1 MVFVTPASGPPAPSV
16 LIAPL
21 PAPAAVSPTSIS
33 PRTALP
39 LQLAQ
44 AVIPDGST
52 NVDINNDQITID
64 GGEQAGDNL
73 FYGFEQFNVPT
84 DGTADFQANP
94 TVQRVVGRVTGGDS
108 SNIDGWLTVTGA
120 SADLFL
126 INPAGIV
133 FGPNARL
140 DLPATFTATTAH
152 GLSFGE
158 YWFRATGE
166 NSIQELSGV
175 PSGLAFSESSGAI
188 VNLADLSVDGGLM
201 LAAGTVVDLG
211 SLRSENGPVQV
222 LSPESGTFA
231 LRNGLIRLD
240 LAPVDLPAELSGTPV
255 PLAALLTGGTAEQA
269 AAITV
274 DAQGNV
280 SLADRPVAAG
290 DSVISQITGQSM
302 LVAAENHLY
311 LPGSDLS
318 TTESLTLVG
327 ERVYATDSEAQP
339 LVLNAGEGLTI
350 QGREGIDVLALYND
364 QTAIA
369 GGEIE
374 LVSDRNI
381 SLDAHISS
389 RQGDVSFITLDGRSA
404 DFISLYDP
412 IISANGNVSFGSY
425 EGPALKVEATGSIT
439 ANGDITI
446 TGPDTTLSLFRNW
459 ESVGDVLI
467 ETSQFGA
474 GPTAAPSQVV
484 LDLESN
490 TVSRAE
496 LETFLGLPA
505 GSLSGLGSGIAN
517 EGSAIATTFSA
528 QTGDTVS
535 FDWNFVTTLVG
546 FSANDVA
553 FVSLTGVPPS
563 QLAASDSPGLTP
575 GADNFINFPRVGF
588 FSLSESSTGSQS
600 FSANIPADGNYTLG
614 IGLIAQN
621 LSSENSLLLVENA
634 TPQSLLISDES
645 LLATSRALILRAG
658 EPVLQNSANV
668 PQLNVPTSP
677 TDFVNTGVGDNPP
690 SITVNG
696 DIDTSGM
703 FVDSDPGG
711 PVILSA
717 PGAVTLNGNVN
728 TVSTVS
734 GNISITAGEIDAGR
748 LVAGGGFQNTSSVTL
763 RSTTGNTVV
772 ETISAGSG
780 GVDIEAAGLFQAT
793 DTFLAS
799 PRITLNPGQDDA
811 LIAFLQEADPVG
823 YSQLDLTQQVN
834 FVIPTSIATSPDVG
848 DGRIRI
854 RHGGAGNTVNNAD
867 YDIQGTGA
875 VTSTPFFVGPNA
887 EGVTITVD
895 TFGNQTVEGFVPLF
909 QPGEFPTD
917 ASGTNGAI
925 AQLTGDGS
933 LATAFLD
940 EPFVPESPP
949 GPQTPGP
956 QTPGPQTP
964 QPTTDPDFSTAD
976 TDNLEE
982 ETEEE
987 TVATDDSSDDSSDNL
1002 LALRG
1007 DAEECDADEITQED
1021 GVIRLSGDCLEVDEP
1036 AEQQSTIPDSLPPDE
1051 SSNVLPEADLSM
1063 DQQGEPSDVLLE
1075 ETLSVY
1081 SSDNALSDETM
1092 HSSDSEPELA
1102 SVDSAGL

>member
-1 MVFVTPASGPPAPSV
+1 MVFVTPPSVPPAPSA
-16 LIAPL
+16 LMASSS
-21 PAPAAVSPTSIS
+21 APAAISPTSIS
-33 PRTALP
+33 ARTTSP
-39 LQLAQ
+39 LTLAQ
-44 AVIPDGST
+44 AVIPDGPT

-64 GGEQAGDNL
+64 GGEQAGANL

-84 DGTADFQANP
+84 DATADFLANP

-108 SNIDGWLTVTGA
+108 SNIDGLLTVTGA
-120 SADLFL
+120 PADLFL

-133 FGPNARL
+133 FGPDARL

-158 YWFRATGE
+158 DWFRATGE

-175 PSGLAFSESSGAI
+175 PSGLAFAESSGAI
-188 VNLADLSVDGGLM
+188 VNLADLSADGGLM

-231 LRNGLIRLD
+231 LRNGLLRLD
-240 LAPVDLPAELSGTPV
+240 LAPVDLPAGLLRTPV

-280 SLADRPVAAG
+280 SLANRPIAAG
-290 DSVISQITGQSM
+290 DSVISQITGQSA

-311 LPGSDLS
+311 LPSSDLR

-339 LVLNAGEGLTI
+339 LILSAGDGLTI

-369 GGEIE
+369 GGEIA

-381 SLDAHISS
+381 SLDAHLSS
-389 RQGDVSFITLDGRSA
+389 QGDVSFTTLDGRSA

-425 EGPALKVEATGSIT
+425 AGPALKVEATGSIIV
-439 ANGDITI
+439 NGDITI
-446 TGPDTTLSLFRNW
+446 TGPDTTLSPFLNW
-459 ESVGDVLI
+459 ESVGEVLL
-467 ETSQFGA
+467 ETSQFGS
-474 GPTAAPSQVV
+474 GPTPAPAQIV
-484 LDLESN
+484 LNSETN
-490 TVSRAE
+490 TVSQAQ
-496 LETFLGLPA
+496 LETFLGLAP
-505 GSLSGLGSGIAN
+505 GSLDGLGSGN
-517 EGSAIATTFSA
+517 AINGAGVSTNFTA
-528 QTGDTVS
+528 QAGDTVS
-535 FDWNFVTTLVG
+535 FDWNFVTRELGVIPTNNDFAVVVLSGTPAVLVDTG
-546 FSANDVA
+546 FPDGTS
-553 FVSLTGVPPS
+553 S
-563 QLAASDSPGLTP
+563 GLTASP
-575 GADNFINFPRVGF
+575 ENFENFSFF
-588 FSLSESSTGSQS
+588 FSGNDFGSGPEAFSTV
-600 FSANIPADGNYTLG
+600 IPANGTYTLG
-614 IGLIAQN
+614 IGLVNEANTFTQ
-621 LSSENSLLLVENA
+621 SLLLVDNVVPE
-634 TPQSLLISDES
+634 PVLISDES

-668 PQLNVPTSP
+668 PQLNVPTLN
-677 TDFVNTGVGDNPP
+677 TDFVNTDVGDNPP

-696 DIDTSGM
+696 DIVTSGT

-717 PGAVTLNGNVN
+717 PGAVTLNGDVD
-728 TVSTVS
+728 TVSIVS
-734 GNISITAGEIDAGR
+734 GNITITAGEINAGR
-748 LVAGGGFQNTSSVTL
+748 LIAGGGFQNTSSVTL

-799 PRITLNPGQDDA
+799 PRITLNPGEDDA
-811 LIAFLQEADPVG
+811 LIAFLQEADPAG

-834 FVIPTSIATSPDVG
+834 FVIPTSIATSPDSG
-848 DGRIRI
+848 NGRIRI
-854 RHGGAGNTVNNAD
+854 RHGGAGNTANNAD

-887 EGVTITVD
+887 ENVTITVS
-895 TFGNQTVEGFVPLF
+895 GGSQEVSGFVPLF

-940 EPFVPESPP
+940 EPFLPETPPGPP
-949 GPQTPGP
+949 GPQPPGP
-956 QTPGPQTP
+956 QPP
-964 QPTTDPDFSTAD
+964 QPPTDPDFSTAD
-976 TDNLEE
+976 ADNLEE
-982 ETEEE
+982 EAEDE
-987 TVATDDSSDDSSDNL
+987 TVAADDSSSDNL

-1007 DAEECDADEITQED
+1007 DVEDCDADEITQED
-1021 GVIRLSGDCLEVDEP
+1021 GVTRLSGDCLEDDEP
-1036 AEQQSTIPDSLPPDE
+1036 EGQQSMAPSNLPLDNP
-1051 SSNVLPEADLSM
+1051 SNVLPEENLSM
-1063 DQQGEPSDVLLE
+1063 HSLDDAP
-1075 ETLSVY
+1075 
-1081 SSDNALSDETM
+1081 ALT
-1092 HSSDSEPELA
+1092 
-1102 SVDSAGL
+1102 SVDDVGL

>member
-1 MVFVTPASGPPAPSV
+1 MVFVTSPSVPPAPSA
-16 LIAPL
+16 LMASSPS
-21 PAPAAVSPTSIS
+21 PAAVNPTSIS
-33 PRTALP
+33 TRTASP
-39 LQLAQ
+39 LNLAQ
-44 AVIPDGST
+44 AVIPDGPT
-52 NVDINNDQITID
+52 NVDISNDQITID
-64 GGEQAGDNL
+64 GGEQAGANL

-84 DGTADFQANP
+84 DATADFQANP
-94 TVQRVVGRVTGGDS
+94 TVQRVIGRVTGGDS
-108 SNIDGWLTVTGA
+108 SNIDGLLTVTGA
-120 SADLFL
+120 TADLFL

-133 FGPNARL
+133 FGPDARL

-152 GLSFGE
+152 GLSFGDH
-158 YWFRATGE
+158 WFRATGE

-175 PSGLAFSESSGAI
+175 PSGLAFAESSGAI
-188 VNLADLSVDGGLM
+188 VNLADLSVDDGLM

-231 LRNGLIRLD
+231 LRNGLLRLD
-240 LAPVDLPAELSGTPV
+240 LAPAALPAELLGTPV

-280 SLADRPVAAG
+280 SLADRPIVAG
-290 DSVISQITGQSM
+290 DSVISQITGQSA

-311 LPGSDLS
+311 LPSSDLS

-339 LVLNAGEGLTI
+339 LILNAGEGLTI

-364 QTAIA
+364 QTAISS
-369 GGEIE
+369 GEIA

-381 SLDAHISS
+381 SLDAHLSS
-389 RQGDVSFITLDGRSA
+389 QGDVSFTTLDGRSA
-404 DFISLYDP
+404 NFISLYDP

-425 EGPALKVEATGSIT
+425 EGPALKVEATGSILVD
-439 ANGDITI
+439 GDITI
-446 TGPDTTLSLFRNW
+446 TGPDTTLSQFVNW
-459 ESVGDVLI
+459 ERVGDVLI

-496 LETFLGLPA
+496 LETFLGLPI
-505 GSLSGLGSGIAN
+505 GSLSGIGSGVAN

-528 QTGDTVS
+528 QAGDTVS
-535 FDWNFVTTLVG
+535 FDWNFVTTLTG

-563 QLAASDSPGLTP
+563 QLAASDSPSLTP
-575 GADNFINFPRVGF
+575 GADNFINFPRLGS

-600 FSANIPADGNYTLG
+600 FSANIPADGDYTLG

-621 LSSENSLLLVENA
+621 SSSENSLLLVENA

-658 EPVLQNSANV
+658 ESVLQNPANI
-668 PQLNVPTSP
+668 PQLNVPTLN
-677 TDFVNTGVGDNPP
+677 TDFVSTGVASDPP

-696 DIDTSGM
+696 DIDTQGTGFSG
-703 FVDSDPGG
+703 PGG

-717 PGAVTLNGNVN
+717 PGTITLNDVTSGAIDIEGGDIHIAGGEITAGQVNSGGGFSNTSAVTLNAA
-728 TVSTVS
+728 T
-734 GNISITAGEIDAGR
+734 GNI
-748 LVAGGGFQNTSSVTL
+748 
-763 RSTTGNTVV
+763 VV
-772 ETISAGSG
+772 ETIFAGSG
-780 GVDIEAAGLFQAT
+780 GIDIEAAGLFQAT
-793 DTFLAS
+793 GTEERTA
-799 PRITLNPGQDDA
+799 RITLVPGVDDE
-811 LIAFLQEADPVG
+811 LIAFLQTADPDG
-823 YSQLDLTQQVN
+823 FSELDLTQQVR
-834 FVIPTSIATSPDVG
+834 FVIPTSIATSPEG
-848 DGRIRI
+848 GPGRVRI
-854 RHGGAGNTVNNAD
+854 RHGGAGDTVDSAD
-867 YDIQGTGA
+867 FEIQGTGA
-875 VTSTPFFVGPNA
+875 VTTTPFFVGPNPDN
-887 EGVTITVD
+887 VTITVD
-895 TFGNQTVEGFVPLF
+895 TFGNQRVEGFVPLF
-909 QPGEFPTD
+909 APGEFPTD

-925 AQLTGDGS
+925 SKLTGDGS

-940 EPFVPESPP
+940 EPFLPEPP
-949 GPQTPGP
+949 GPQPP
-956 QTPGPQTP
+956 P
-964 QPTTDPDFSTAD
+964 TDPDFSTAD
-976 TDNLEE
+976 TDNLDE

-987 TVATDDSSDDSSDNL
+987 TVAADGSSDNL

-1007 DAEECDADEITQED
+1007 EAEECDADEITQED
-1021 GVIRLSGDCLEVDEP
+1021 GVTRLSGDCLEDDEP
-1036 AEQQSTIPDSLPPDE
+1036 TGLLGEPSG
-1051 SSNVLPEADLSM
+1051 VLPEENLSVDSPDNVLSEENLSM
-1063 DQQGEPSDVLLE
+1063 
-1075 ETLSVY
+1075 Y
-1081 SSDNALSDETM
+1081 
-1092 HSSDSEPELA
+1092 SSDSEPELA